1 MGLVIRLLC
10 WSICIIAGHFDELYV
25 NFQLFSVFRSTYT
38 FAQIRLLAPD
48 GRFNFS
54 DIILS
59 PGTSDSSN
67 EQKST
72 LPPVHISRL
81 QIEKG
86 SLEFSDLS
94 PPTPF
99 EATLSP
105 IKLSILIAN

>member
-1 MGLVIRLLC
+1 M
-10 WSICIIAGHFDELYV
+10 GHFDELYV

-48 GRFNFS
+48 GQVQILPDGRFNFS
-54 DIILS
+54 DIILL

-94 PPTPF
+94 HPTPF